1 MDLPSGD
8 NALSDFVVLPLLTG
22 ALTRD
27 VARAVRT
34 TARAGPPLLLLDGD
48 GSGVALI
55 LRVGSPR
62 DRRMGRVA
70 ATEELGSAAAAGVVV
85 GLAAA
90 SPLELLRRRVETPP
104 AM

>member
-27 VARAVRT
+27 VARGVRT

-70 ATEELGSAAAAGVVV
+70 AAKELGSAAAVVVV

-90 SPLELLRRRVETPP
+90 SPVELLRRRVETPP